1 MPVSIFRK
9 LLGLAILSLLS
20 LSALAQKEGQPL
32 ADARGTVQSPSTP
45 AQKEDQQQETIKI
58 KTDLVAL
65 DALVTDKK
73 TREVIRNLTLQD
85 FELFEDDAKQQ
96 IEQFSQDKM
105 PLSVVLLLDIS
116 PSVHP
121 VIEEIR
127 KGALQA
133 LEHLK
138 PEDEVALM
146 VFAGATDL
154 IQDFTMDR
162 KLIADKV
169 GLALTRDGSG
179 TRIHEAVGKA
189 ARQFKSAKIPT
200 SRRVVIVITD
210 NQGAM
215 NRKYDGVSEAEVKDA
230 VIESGAAVCGVI
242 VRSFLNVLDG
252 ILFQH
257 PMMQEQFKRTSVN
270 PYAELTGGEMTA
282 ADKESINARLGE
294 MIDRLRNRYTLAY
307 APSNQD
313 FNGKFRR
320 IRLALT
326 PEAKKR
332 LGGDA
337 AIRAKQGYYAIDKE
351 TQALLAEAPAE
362 SPETAA
368 AQPKADPP
376 SATNGDAKAQTLDA
390 SDVNAAAPAA
400 PASVKPI
407 EANATTASRP
417 RRVNLEGANPFA
429 NLVMLD
435 VLAVNKKTGEMI
447 KTLGKDDFEIEDKGA
462 KQTIAYFSR
471 GESPLS
477 LVLLVDVTGNTMYAL
492 SSLRR
497 SVRQWMGKLNP
508 DDEVALMAF
517 GAGAVVIQ
525 DFTTDRRLIT
535 LKLRNFADDAR
546 KQNLGA
552 YQVRSGAVFQAAEYV
567 EKAANPLS
575 RRVIVVVT
583 DNAKSAYEGGKS
595 ELVAERV
602 LGSGCSVY
610 ALVADG
616 YRAGK
621 GKVTRAIVDSAIY
634 SFGNPISFAVNLG
647 SRIASEAALNAILSD
662 RSFGRIVAQSGG
674 SAARADGDATAEKL
688 TLLLD
693 HLRNRYVIGFTPPPH
708 TAGERFHKLNL
719 KLTPQARKREG
730 EIAVGAAQG
739 YFARITDQS
748 GLQSASNPEKK

>member
-1 MPVSIFRK
+1 MPVSIVRM
-9 LLGLAILSLLS
+9 LLGLALLSLLS
-20 LSALAQKEGQPL
+20 FSTLAQ
-32 ADARGTVQSPSTP
+32 T
-45 AQKEDQQQETIKI
+45 EDQQPETIKI

-96 IEQFSQDKM
+96 IEHFSRDKL

-121 VIEEIR
+121 VIEEVR
-127 KGALQA
+127 KGALQT

-138 PEDEVALM
+138 AEDEVALM
-146 VFAGATDL
+146 VFAGATEL
-154 IQDFTMDR
+154 IQDFTRDR

-179 TRIHEAVGKA
+179 TRIHEAIGKA
-189 ARQFKSAKIPT
+189 ARQFKSATIPV

-210 NQGAM
+210 NQGSM
-215 NRKYDGVSEAEVKDA
+215 KRKEDGVSEAEVKDA
-230 VIESGAAVCGVI
+230 VIESGATVCGVI

-270 PYAELTGGEMTA
+270 PHAELTGGEMTA
-282 ADKESINARLGE
+282 ANKETINARLGE

-320 IRLALT
+320 IRLSLT

-332 LGGDA
+332 MGRDVV
-337 AIRAKQGYYAIDKE
+337 IRAKQGYYAVDKE
-351 TQALLAEAPAE
+351 TQALLAETPEAPVE
-362 SPETAA
+362 S
-368 AQPKADPP
+368 PKADPP
-376 SATNGDAKAQTLDA
+376 PATNGDVKAATPDTPDA
-390 SDVNAAAPAA
+390 NGPNAAAPAP
-400 PASVKPI
+400 PASAKPI
-407 EANATTASRP
+407 EAKSKPESRP
-417 RRVNLEGANPFA
+417 RRVNLEAANPFA

-435 VLAVNKKTGEMI
+435 VLAVNKKTGAMV
-447 KTLGKDDFEIEDKGA
+447 KTLGKDDFEIEDRGA
-462 KQTIAYFSR
+462 KQPITHFSR
-471 GESPLS
+471 GEAPLS
-477 LVLLVDVTGNTMYAL
+477 VVLLVDVTGNTMYAM

-497 SVRQWMGKLNP
+497 SVKQWMGKLNP

-517 GAGAVVIQ
+517 GAGAVVMQ
-525 DFTTDRRLIT
+525 DFTTDRKLIT
-535 LKLRNFADDAR
+535 LKLRNFAEDAR

-552 YQVRSGAVFQAAEYV
+552 YQVRSSAVFQAAEYV

-575 RRVIVVVT
+575 RRLIVVIT
-583 DNAKSAYEGGKS
+583 DDTKSLYEGGKP

-602 LGSGCSVY
+602 LGSGSSVY
-610 ALVADG
+610 ALVANG
-616 YRAGK
+616 YRARK
-621 GKVTRAIVDSAIY
+621 GKITRVIVESALY
-634 SFGNPISFAVNLG
+634 SFGNPVSFAINLG
-647 SRIASEAALNAILSD
+647 GRIVSEAAVNAITND
-662 RSFGRIVAQSGG
+662 RSFGRIVARSGG
-674 SAARADGDATAEKL
+674 SASRADGDTTADKL

-693 HLRNRYVIGFTPPPH
+693 HMRNRYVIGFAPPQH
-708 TAGERFHKLNL
+708 TTGDRFHKLNL
-719 KLTPQARKREG
+719 KLTTQAQKREG
-730 EIAVGAAQG
+730 EIVVGAAQG
-739 YFARITDQS
+739 YFARKTDQNDS
-748 GLQSASNPEKK
+748 QSAANAEKK

>member
-20 LSALAQKEGQPL
+20 LSTLAQ
-32 ADARGTVQSPSTP
+32 T
-45 AQKEDQQQETIKI
+45 EDRQQETIKI

-73 TREVIRNLTLQD
+73 TREVIRNFTLQD

-169 GLALTRDGSG
+169 GLALMRDGSG

-189 ARQFKSAKIPT
+189 ARQFKSATIPT

-282 ADKESINARLGE
+282 ADKETINARLGE

-320 IRLALT
+320 IRLSLT
-326 PEAKKR
+326 TEAKKR
-332 LGGDA
+332 LGGDVV
-337 AIRAKQGYYAIDKE
+337 IRAKQGYYAIDKE
-351 TQALLAEAPAE
+351 TQALLAEASAEPA
-362 SPETAA
+362 ETAA
-368 AQPKADPP
+368 TQPKADPP
-376 SATNGDAKAQTLDA
+376 PATSGDAKAATLDSGDA
-390 SDVNAAAPAA
+390 NAAPTD
-400 PASVKPI
+400 PASAKPI
-407 EANATTASRP
+407 EANAPTASRP
-417 RRVNLEGANPFA
+417 RRVNLEGASPFA

-435 VLAVNKKTGEMI
+435 VLAVNKKTGALV

-462 KQTIAYFSR
+462 KQTITYFSR

-497 SVRQWMGKLNP
+497 SVRQWMSKLNP
-508 DDEVALMAF
+508 DDEVALMVF
-517 GAGAVVIQ
+517 GAGAVVMQ
-525 DFTTDRRLIT
+525 DFTTDRKLIT

-552 YQVRSGAVFQAAEYV
+552 YQVRSGAVFQAADYV
-567 EKAANPLS
+567 DKAANPLS

-583 DNAKSAYEGGKS
+583 DDAKSLYEGGKS

-602 LGSGCSVY
+602 LGSGSSVY

-647 SRIASEAALNAILSD
+647 SRIASEAAVNAILSD
-662 RSFGRIVAQSGG
+662 RSFGRVVAQSGG

-693 HLRNRYVIGFTPPPH
+693 HLRNRYVIGFAPPPH
-708 TAGERFHKLNL
+708 TAGERFHKVNL

-730 EIAVGAAQG
+730 DIAVGAAQG
-739 YFARITDQS
+739 YFARKDDKS
-748 GLQSASNPEKK
+748 GLQSAASAEKK